1 MKKMIFI
8 VICLAL
14 SGCAGKRLPPP
25 VKVETYTYPDGGKY
39 VGKFKDGMRNGQG
52 TYTFSDG
59 KKYVGEWKD
68 GGSWNGT
75 TYDKNGNIYL
85 KYVNGK

>member
-39 VGKFKDGMRNGQG
+39 VGKFKDGKKNGQEHLL
-52 TYTFSDG
+52 FLMEESM
-59 KKYVGEWKD
+59 
-68 GGSWNGT
+68 
-75 TYDKNGNIYL
+75 
-85 KYVNGK
+85 

>member
-25 VKVETYTYPDGGKY
+25 QMLHIKKQVTINKEFCLVSWWEMNGFGSRM
-39 VGKFKDGMRNGQG
+39 GMRKLIVYMRVKSEKVFQMEREPSF
-52 TYTFSDG
+52 TPMG
-59 KKYVGEWKD
+59 K
-68 GGSWNGT
+68 SM
-75 TYDKNGNIYL
+75 
-85 KYVNGK
+85 